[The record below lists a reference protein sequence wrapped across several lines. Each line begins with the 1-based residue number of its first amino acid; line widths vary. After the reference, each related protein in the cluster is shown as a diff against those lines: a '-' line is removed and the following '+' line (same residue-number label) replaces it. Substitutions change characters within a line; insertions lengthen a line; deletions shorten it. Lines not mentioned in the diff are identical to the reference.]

1 MTHSPERK
9 ASKLVPKLDDDADS
23 FCQAI
28 YTALVIRKMLN
39 AMLDPAFI
47 DDRDYYGNKRLELAG
62 GLLGLL
68 FEDLFKRLL
77 ADLRKEVTPLAP
89 LANPRVITISTRRQ
103 LSSFKSPL
111 SMNLNDTL

>member
-1 MTHSPERK
+1 MRGK
-9 ASKLVPKLDDDADS
+9 ALECCSS
-23 FCQAI
+23 QAI
-28 YTALVIRKMLN
+28 YTAQVVRRMLN

-77 ADLRKEVTPLAP
+77 ADLRKEV
-89 LANPRVITISTRRQ
+89 RD
-103 LSSFKSPL
+103 
-111 SMNLNDTL
+111 LNDVVLRGQYECCFDERL